1 VLDDTALAEICQ
13 PESVSWSLCGPH
25 VSIGW
30 VRRDLEVE
38 EIEDAANMS
47 GGGTILTSRDT
58 TGHVIVCNATN
69 RRASITVYYPPQ
81 LASFF
86 LDGSLLG
93 AFEPGGFLGSKLAAD
108 VGEIRFLEWRQGSV
122 RVPCILPTW
131 MAFMLWD
138 LVRRGDEE
146 VLHALCGHGPHVLR
160 AVEMDGW
167 AIGKEVGGWAV
178 GREMGR
184 DYEAASV
191 RAMPSEATVPC
202 ISQALK
208 DLLLDSG
215 GDAHAPDARTLAADR
230 RPPVAARAAGSCEW
244 VQCTKSSGAVR
255 SGMRGACGRLPQA
268 SDTPLQAAC
277 QAPTLTCAG

>member
-1 VLDDTALAEICQ
+1 MLDDTALAEICQ

-38 EIEDAANMS
+38 EIEDAANRS
-47 GGGTILTSRDT
+47 GGGTVLTSRDT

-86 LDGSLLG
+86 TDGSLLG

-146 VLHALCGHGPHVLR
+146 VLQALCGDGPHVLR

-167 AIGKEVGGWAV
+167 QGFVQTAV

-191 RAMPSEATVPC
+191 RAEASALTVPC
-202 ISQALK
+202 ISQGLK
-208 DLLLDSG
+208 HLLLDAGSDKPAADG
-215 GDAHAPDARTLAADR
+215 AWSLAAARMQPDARVGACDWA
-230 RPPVAARAAGSCEW
+230 
-244 VQCTKSSGAVR
+244 QCTRVSGAVR
-255 SGMRGACGRLPQA
+255 SGMR
-268 SDTPLQAAC
+268 STPL